1 VKLPLYWKMMLGFGL
16 IIAMLMAVNAFVL
29 VQLTTV
35 RNTVRAVV
43 TTDVR
48 ALDLTRQLRAA
59 LADEEDAA
67 QKYLI
72 SRDAV
77 YATLYLETG
86 EHVEEVLDS
95 LLALQPEPSAR
106 RALRRLR
113 TGREVLHA
121 AIVAGMTHGAE
132 AMVADSMDA
141 FQGILDDHLRRSQN
155 AAAASIVAV
164 EEVTVNSL
172 GVAITLGAAS
182 LLASLAAAFV
192 LTRSITRPLGIL
204 ERGTQQ
210 VARGM
215 YEPIPVAGGDEIGR
229 LAEAFNT
236 MSGQLKRIND
246 LKSEMMHHISH
257 ELRVPLQSLHAA
269 YYVLHEELRG
279 PLNDE
284 QQKLL
289 TMMRENVDR
298 ITEFSNQFL
307 DLAKIEAGMMEFH
320 RTPVDLR
327 AVAGSVVEALRL
339 LAERKKIRVTLD
351 AAEIPPVLA
360 DAEKMRTVITN
371 LLSNAIKFTPTE
383 GNVTIALSSSA
394 HTVRLAVRDT
404 GVGIDPA
411 DLRRI
416 FTKFYRA
423 HNTAA
428 AGARGTGVGLA
439 LVKAIIDGHRGRV
452 SVESTVNE
460 GSTFTVELPLGG
472 SPGGIR
478 T

>member
-1 VKLPLYWKMMLGFGL
+1 
-16 IIAMLMAVNAFVL
+16 
-29 VQLTTV
+29 
-35 RNTVRAVV
+35 
-43 TTDVR
+43 
-48 ALDLTRQLRAA
+48 
-59 LADEEDAA
+59 
-67 QKYLI
+67 
-72 SRDAV
+72 
-77 YATLYLETG
+77 
-86 EHVEEVLDS
+86 
-95 LLALQPEPSAR
+95 
-106 RALRRLR
+106 
-113 TGREVLHA
+113 
-121 AIVAGMTHGAE
+121 
-132 AMVADSMDA
+132 
-141 FQGILDDHLRRSQN
+141 
-155 AAAASIVAV
+155 
-164 EEVTVNSL
+164 
-172 GVAITLGAAS
+172 
-182 LLASLAAAFV
+182 
-192 LTRSITRPLGIL
+192 
-204 ERGTQQ
+204 
-210 VARGM
+210 M